1 MPRKPAFVSNAGPR
15 SNITIGSTFDPGN
28 PLRFVFVLD
37 KSEIPKNIKIQKIP
51 MYHDSVAVANCTG
64 SPGVASPDPCVVSRK
79 KLKKG
84 DVQIVVLSST
94 NGRWRP

>member
-1 MPRKPAFVSNAGPR
+1 
-15 SNITIGSTFDPGN
+15 
-28 PLRFVFVLD
+28 
-37 KSEIPKNIKIQKIP
+37 

-64 SPGVASPDPCVVSRK
+64 SSGVASPDPCVVSRK

-84 DVQIVVLSST
+84 DVEIVVLSST

>member
-1 MPRKPAFVSNAGPR
+1 VP
-15 SNITIGSTFDPGN
+15 
-28 PLRFVFVLD
+28 
-37 KSEIPKNIKIQKIP
+37 
-51 MYHDSVAVANCTG
+51 NCTG
-64 SPGVASPDPCVVSRK
+64 YSGTASPDPCVASRK

>member
-1 MPRKPAFVSNAGPR
+1 M
-15 SNITIGSTFDPGN
+15 
-28 PLRFVFVLD
+28 LD
-37 KSEIPKNIKIQKIP
+37 KSEIPKHTKIKKIP

-64 SPGVASPDPCVVSRK
+64 SSGVASPDPCVVSRK

-84 DVQIVVLSST
+84 DVEIVVLSST